1 MDNATRR
8 QLLQRHK
15 MSGFPGSIMEVFAAY
30 DQGVDL
36 IDQYQ
41 QQQQMQV
48 AQSPQQRQQGLR
60 PAHQAGNTNASM
72 AFPDTRPNASFNT
85 VGMKAPIDMKQF
97 NDTGNLVK
105 SYDAVPPGVTDLKM
119 SSQGGTVIETPAK
132 MQEGGI
138 FTGAPR
144 VPAMSDAEMS
154 LKILQEANAG
164 NPAAR
169 RMRSDYGQRMF
180 LPGETYPSTHYMA
193 SMDNYAVPL
202 IQEDYTG
209 GPLRYNENPLPSKS
223 DFNFDTPEQA
233 AYFAKNYKQA
243 SAAKTFKQKY
253 GGVKKYQ
260 EGGEY
265 RDPDVPQVGIPTFA
279 AFPVNASNNNRLD
292 YRVAEEI
299 AKRKGGTAE
308 MYLAAADTIGYH
320 ESGPHQRMA
329 VNAWQNQ
336 SETSPGKGTFQNEGT
351 QYGGSNT
358 LETTQNHL
366 GRTMGYWGES
376 LPPRIANATDAS
388 TLSYEDQRA
397 LALAHLLQGP
407 VSMADYASGDI
418 SLADVWAKGWKK
430 SKPNTTSFEAS
441 RLNAQTQ
448 GIPQTNY
455 IERKYGGIRRRRK

>member
-1 MDNATRR
+1 MNNATRR

-15 MSGFPGSIMEVFAAY
+15 MSGFPGSIMEVFEAY

-72 AFPDTRPNASFNT
+72 AFPNTRPNASFNT

-97 NDTGNLVK
+97 DSSGNLVK

-119 SSQGGTVIETPAK
+119 SSKGGTVIETPAQ
-132 MQEGGI
+132 M
-138 FTGAPR
+138 
-144 VPAMSDAEMS
+144 
-154 LKILQEANAG
+154 
-164 NPAAR
+164 
-169 RMRSDYGQRMF
+169 
-180 LPGETYPSTHYMA
+180 
-193 SMDNYAVPL
+193 
-202 IQEDYTG
+202 
-209 GPLRYNENPLPSKS
+209 
-223 DFNFDTPEQA
+223 
-233 AYFAKNYKQA
+233 KN
-243 SAAKTFKQKY
+243 
-253 GGVKKYQ
+253 GGVRKYQ

-279 AFPVNASNNNRLD
+279 AFPVNASNSGRLD

-336 SETSPGKGTFQNEGT
+336 SETSPGKGTFQNEGI

-376 LPPRIANATDAS
+376 LPPRIATATDAS

-407 VSMADYASGDI
+407 VPMADYASGDI

-430 SKPNTTSFEAS
+430 SKPSTTSFEAS
-441 RLNAQTQ
+441 RLNAQTE

-455 IERKYGGIRRRRK
+455 IERRYGGIRRRRK